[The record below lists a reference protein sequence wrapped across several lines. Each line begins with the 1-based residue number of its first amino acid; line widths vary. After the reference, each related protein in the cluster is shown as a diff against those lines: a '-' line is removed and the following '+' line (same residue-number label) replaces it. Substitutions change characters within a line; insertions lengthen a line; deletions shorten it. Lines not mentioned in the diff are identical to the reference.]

1 MTVQQYER
9 EANVAFDLHGCNHSN
24 GQKKH
29 RLVAA
34 IYVAHT
40 KTITFVVLDIHDDGR
55 GHIVVWLLTC
65 EENRSHQVIGV
76 SLLCSLYYPCHV
88 FLKTFKRNLV

>member
-1 MTVQQYER
+1 
-9 EANVAFDLHGCNHSN
+9 
-24 GQKKH
+24 
-29 RLVAA
+29 
-34 IYVAHT
+34 
-40 KTITFVVLDIHDDGR
+40 LDIHDDGR